1 MSEETSS
8 TERLFFGFIK
18 LNYRQQ
24 NVAYTMILI
33 FSLGWV
39 LYQVIQS
46 NERLHQ
52 REVDRILEYN
62 KILEKERGVDKE
74 TIIRLYGIIERLL
87 TKPEDKYDTI
97 INQNNKIIN
106 EKLLKK

>member
-1 MSEETSS
+1 MNEASS

-39 LYQVIQS
+39 LYQVIQT
-46 NERLHQ
+46 NERLHET
-52 REVDRILEYN
+52 EVNRILEYN
-62 KILEKERGVDKE
+62 KTLTKEREADKQ

-87 TKPEDKYDTI
+87 IKPEDKYDTI

-106 EKLLKK
+106 EKLLTK